1 MSLINFSGSP
11 VWTEWNIFDKLKWT
25 ATSYRR
31 KHRKTSYIGF
41 KFRALGPFGQLSLG
55 EGPFPEF
62 LKDEF
67 MTILHQVVTLSG
79 VMTGW

>member
-1 MSLINFSGSP
+1 MSLMNFSGSP
-11 VWTEWNIFDKLKWT
+11 VWTEWKIFDKSKWI

-31 KHRKTSYIGF
+31 KHMKTSYIG
-41 KFRALGPFGQLSLG
+41 FRALGPFGQLSFG

-62 LKDEF
+62 LRDEL
-67 MTILHQVVTLSG
+67 MTILHRVVTLSG